1 MSDPY
6 QDDGFP
12 ERACDRCGQLYRGPA
27 VYCSLKCAI
36 ADSGTPIDMPHPK
49 TTPLEQ
55 WPNGWLT
62 FEVASLLDV
71 PGYIVMHEDEKRI
84 AGYPV
89 TAVARRAG
97 RGMRRNSSRQRRRR
111 QSRRRPIRQ

>member
-71 PGYIVMHEDEKRI
+71 PGYIVMHEERKED
-84 AGYPV
+84 
-89 TAVARRAG
+89 RRLSSN
-97 RGMRRNSSRQRRRR
+97 RRRNARLYQAAARAE
-111 QSRRRPIRQ
+111 